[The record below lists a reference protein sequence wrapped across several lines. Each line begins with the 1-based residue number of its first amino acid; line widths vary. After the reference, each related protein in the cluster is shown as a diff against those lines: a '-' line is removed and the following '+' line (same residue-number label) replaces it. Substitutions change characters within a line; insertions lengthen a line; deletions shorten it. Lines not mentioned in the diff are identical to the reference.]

1 MLCKSRFPKKV
12 NRREICGYSKPHCNK
27 QMKIICNTS
36 ILAEAAINVQKAVM
50 TKTAMPILEG
60 ILFTTVPGGIKL
72 TGYDLEIGIETSIEA
87 DVIEEGEVIL
97 NAKTFCD
104 IIKHIPYDK
113 VIFETDEKLQCKIY
127 CGDIEY
133 YMTGINTK
141 DYPEL
146 PVIING
152 KNIEIGQKI
161 LKDMI
166 KKTIFSVSVNDVRII
181 HKGIKFEIKP
191 GEIRL
196 VAIDSHRI
204 ALRKEF
210 INYNGEELSFVVP
223 SKTMGEIMKLIPD
236 EDAFVKI
243 GLGRRHILFEING
256 YTIISRLLEGE
267 FMKYESIIPTSFNTT
282 VRAKTKELIDCIE
295 RVSLIIT
302 DRFKA
307 PLKLEFV
314 DNELKI
320 STATALGTANDKLD
334 VSIDGNDI
342 EIGIQSRYIIDAL
355 RAGEENEV
363 IIDMVNA
370 TAPVCIFPTTGE
382 SFLYLILPV
391 RLN

>member
-1 MLCKSRFPKKV
+1 M
-12 NRREICGYSKPHCNK
+12 SKTALQNK
-27 QMKIICNTS
+27 MKIICNTS
-36 ILAEAAINVQKAVM
+36 ILAEAVMNVQKAVM

-60 ILFTTVPGGIKL
+60 ILFTAEDNGVKL
-72 TGYDLEIGIETSIEA
+72 TGYDLEIGIETTIEA
-87 DVIEEGEVIL
+87 DVIEEGSVII

-104 IIKHIPYDK
+104 IIRHIPYDK
-113 VIFETDEKLQCKIY
+113 IIFETDEKLQCKIY

-133 YMTGINTK
+133 YMTGISPK

-152 KNIEIGQKI
+152 KDIDISQKI

-166 KKTIFSVSVNDVRII
+166 KKTIFSVAVNDVRVI

-204 ALRKEF
+204 AIRKEF
-210 INYNGEELSFVVP
+210 IDYNGEELSFVVP
-223 SKTMGEIMKLIPD
+223 AKTMGEIMKLIPD
-236 EDAFVKI
+236 GDDFVKI

-267 FMKYESIIPTSFNTT
+267 FMKYESIIPTNYNTV
-282 VRAKTKELIDCIE
+282 VRTKTKDMISSVE
-295 RVSLIIT
+295 RVALIIT

-307 PLKLEFV
+307 PLKLEFRE
-314 DNELKI
+314 DELKI
-320 STATALGTANDKLD
+320 STATALGTANDKLE
-334 VSIDGNDI
+334 VSVDGNDI
-342 EIGIQSRYIIDAL
+342 EIGIQSRYILDAL
-355 RAGEENEV
+355 RASEEDE
-363 IIDMVNA
+363 ILIGMVSPTN
-370 TAPVCIFPTTGE
+370 PVCIIPTSGE

-391 RLN
+391 RLS

>member
-1 MLCKSRFPKKV
+1 
-12 NRREICGYSKPHCNK
+12 
-27 QMKIICNTS
+27 MKIICNTS
-36 ILAEAAINVQKAVM
+36 ILAEAAMNVQKAVM

-60 ILFTTVPGGIKL
+60 ILFTTVNGGIKM
-72 TGYDLEIGIETSIEA
+72 TGYDLEIGIETVIEA
-87 DVIEEGEVIL
+87 DVIEEGSVIL

-146 PVIING
+146 PVIVNG
-152 KNIEIGQKI
+152 KDIEIGQKI

-191 GEIRL
+191 GELRL

-210 INYNGEELSFVVP
+210 INYNGEELAFVVP
-223 SKTMGEIMKLIPD
+223 SKTMAEIMKLIPD
-236 EDAFVKI
+236 EDAFVKV
-243 GLGRRHILFEING
+243 GLGRRHIMFEING

-267 FMKYESIIPTSFNTT
+267 FMKYESIIPQSFNTT
-282 VRAKTKELIDCIE
+282 VRAKTKDLIDSIE
-295 RVSLIIT
+295 RVALIIT

-307 PLKLEFV
+307 PLKLEFN
-314 DNELKI
+314 DNELRI
-320 STATALGTANDKLD
+320 STATALGTANDKLE
-334 VSIDGNDI
+334 VSVDGNDI
-342 EIGIQSRYIIDAL
+342 DIGIQSRYILDAL
-355 RAGEENEV
+355 RASEENE
-363 IIDMVNA
+363 ILIDMVNA

>member
-1 MLCKSRFPKKV
+1 MQ
-12 NRREICGYSKPHCNK
+12 NRIVHK
-27 QMKIICNTS
+27 MKIICNTS
-36 ILAEAAINVQKAVM
+36 ILAEASMNVQKAVM

-60 ILFTTVPGGIKL
+60 ILFTTTENGVKM
-72 TGYDLEIGIETSIEA
+72 TGYDLEIGIETTIEA
-87 DVIEEGEVIL
+87 DVIEEGSVIL

-113 VIFETDEKLQCKIY
+113 IIFETDEKLQCKIY

-133 YMTGINTK
+133 YMTGIGPK

-152 KNIEIGQKI
+152 KDLDMPQKV

-166 KKTIFSVSVNDVRII
+166 KKTIFSVAVNDVRVI

-204 ALRKEF
+204 AIRKEF
-210 INYNGEELSFVVP
+210 INYNGEELAFVVP
-223 SKTMGEIMKLIPD
+223 AKTMGEIMKLIPD
-236 EDAFVKI
+236 GDDFVKI
-243 GLGRRHILFEING
+243 GLGRRHILFQING

-267 FMKYESIIPTSFNTT
+267 FMKYESIIPTNYNTV
-282 VRAKTKELIDCIE
+282 VRTKTRDMIDSVE
-295 RVSLIIT
+295 RVALIIT

-307 PLKLEFV
+307 PLKMEFKE
-314 DNELKI
+314 NELKI
-320 STATALGTANDKLD
+320 STATALGTANDKLE
-334 VSIDGNDI
+334 VSVDGNDI
-342 EIGIQSRYIIDAL
+342 EIGIQSRYILDAL
-355 RAGEENEV
+355 RAGEEDEV
-363 IIDMVNA
+363 LIGMVSPTN
-370 TAPVCIFPTTGE
+370 PVCVIPTSGE

-391 RLN
+391 RLS

>member
-1 MLCKSRFPKKV
+1 MRLTKTALQQK
-12 NRREICGYSKPHCNK
+12 
-27 QMKIICNTS
+27 MKIICNTS
-36 ILAEAAINVQKAVM
+36 ILADAALNVQKAVM

-60 ILFTTVPGGIKL
+60 ILFTTTGNGLKL
-72 TGYDLEIGIETSIEA
+72 TGYDLEIGIETVIEA
-87 DVIEEGEVIL
+87 DIIEEGSVIL

-104 IIKHIPYDK
+104 IIRHIPYDK
-113 VIFETDEKLQCKIY
+113 VIFETDDKLQCKIY

-133 YMTGINTK
+133 YMSGINPK

-146 PVIING
+146 PVIVNG
-152 KNIEIGQKI
+152 KDIEVSQKV

-166 KKTIFSVSVNDVRII
+166 KKTIFSVAVNDVRVI
-181 HKGIKFEIKP
+181 HKGIKFEIRP

-204 ALRKEF
+204 AIRKEF

-223 SKTMGEIMKLIPD
+223 SKTMGETMKLIPD
-236 EDAFVKI
+236 DDKFVKI

-267 FMKYESIIPTSFNTT
+267 FMKYESIIPQNFNTV
-282 VRAKTKELIDCIE
+282 VRVKTKELIDSIE

-307 PLKLEFV
+307 PLKMEFEE
-314 DNELKI
+314 NEI
-320 STATALGTANDKLD
+320 RMSTTTALGTANDKMEA
-334 VSIDGNDI
+334 SIDGNDI
-342 EIGIQSRYIIDAL
+342 EIGIQSRYILDAL
-355 RAGEENEV
+355 RASEEDEV
-363 IIDMVNA
+363 MINMVNPLS
-370 TAPVCIFPTTGE
+370 PVCVVPTTGE

-391 RLN
+391 RLT

>member
-1 MLCKSRFPKKV
+1 M
-12 NRREICGYSKPHCNK
+12 SKTALQNK
-27 QMKIICNTS
+27 MKIICNTS
-36 ILAEAAINVQKAVM
+36 ILAEAVMNVQKAVM

-60 ILFTTVPGGIKL
+60 ILFTAEDNGVKL
-72 TGYDLEIGIETSIEA
+72 TGYDLEIGIETTIEA
-87 DVIEEGEVIL
+87 DVIEEGSVII

-104 IIKHIPYDK
+104 IIRHIPYDK
-113 VIFETDEKLQCKIY
+113 IIFETDDKLQCKIY

-133 YMTGINTK
+133 FMTGISPK

-152 KNIEIGQKI
+152 KDIDISQKI

-166 KKTIFSVSVNDVRII
+166 KKTIFSVAVNDVRVI

-204 ALRKEF
+204 AIRKEF
-210 INYNGEELSFVVP
+210 IEYNGEELSFVVP
-223 SKTMGEIMKLIPD
+223 AKTMGEIMKLIPEGD
-236 EDAFVKI
+236 GFVKI

-267 FMKYESIIPTSFNTT
+267 FMKYESIIPTNYNTV
-282 VRAKTKELIDCIE
+282 VRTKSKDMISSVE
-295 RVSLIIT
+295 RVALIIT

-307 PLKLEFV
+307 PLKLEFRE
-314 DNELKI
+314 NELKI
-320 STATALGTANDKLD
+320 STATALGTANDKLE
-334 VSIDGNDI
+334 VSVDGNDI
-342 EIGIQSRYIIDAL
+342 EIGIQSRYILDAL
-355 RAGEENEV
+355 RAGEEEE
-363 IIDMVNA
+363 ILIGMVSPTN
-370 TAPVCIFPTTGE
+370 PVCIIPTSGE

-391 RLN
+391 RLS

>member
-1 MLCKSRFPKKV
+1 M
-12 NRREICGYSKPHCNK
+12 SKTALQNK
-27 QMKIICNTS
+27 MKIICNTS
-36 ILAEAAINVQKAVM
+36 ILAEAVMNVQKAVM

-60 ILFTTVPGGIKL
+60 ILFTADEKGVKL
-72 TGYDLEIGIETSIEA
+72 TGYDLEIGIETTIEA
-87 DVIEEGEVIL
+87 DVIEEGSVII

-104 IIKHIPYDK
+104 IIRHIPYDK
-113 VIFETDEKLQCKIY
+113 IIFETDDKLQCKIY

-133 YMTGINTK
+133 YMTGISPK

-152 KNIEIGQKI
+152 KDIDISQKI

-166 KKTIFSVSVNDVRII
+166 KKTIFSVAVNDVRVI

-204 ALRKEF
+204 AIRKEF
-210 INYNGEELSFVVP
+210 IEYNGEELSFVVP
-223 SKTMGEIMKLIPD
+223 AKTMGEIMKLIPEGD
-236 EDAFVKI
+236 GFIKI

-267 FMKYESIIPTSFNTT
+267 FMKYESIIPTNYNTV
-282 VRAKTKELIDCIE
+282 VRTKSKEMISSVE
-295 RVSLIIT
+295 RVALIIT

-307 PLKLEFV
+307 PLKLEFRE
-314 DNELKI
+314 NELKI
-320 STATALGTANDKLD
+320 STATALGTANDKLE
-334 VSIDGNDI
+334 VSVDGNDI
-342 EIGIQSRYIIDAL
+342 EIGIQSRYILDAL
-355 RAGEENEV
+355 RAGEEEE
-363 IIDMVNA
+363 ILIGMVSPTN
-370 TAPVCIFPTTGE
+370 PVCIIPTTGE

-391 RLN
+391 RLS

>member
-1 MLCKSRFPKKV
+1 MCVSSELKKTHL
-12 NRREICGYSKPHCNK
+12 RLE
-27 QMKIICNTS
+27 MKIICNTS
-36 ILAEAAINVQKAVM
+36 ILAEAAMNVQKAVM

-60 ILFTTVPGGIKL
+60 ILFTTTENGIKL
-72 TGYDLEIGIETSIEA
+72 TGYDLEIGIETNIEA
-87 DVIEEGEVIL
+87 DVIEEGSVIL

-133 YMTGINTK
+133 FMTGISPK

-152 KNIEIGQKI
+152 KNIEIGQKV

-166 KKTIFSVSVNDVRII
+166 KKTIFSVAVNDVRVI

-210 INYNGEELSFVVP
+210 INYNGEEVAFVVP
-223 SKTMGEIMKLIPD
+223 AKTMGEIMKLIPD
-236 EDAFVKI
+236 DDEYVKV

-267 FMKYESIIPTSFNTT
+267 FMKYESIIPQNFNT
-282 VRAKTKELIDCIE
+282 VIRTKSKDMIDCIE

-307 PLKLEFV
+307 PLKMEFR
-314 DNELKI
+314 DNELRV
-320 STATALGTANDKLD
+320 STATALGTANDKIG
-334 VSIDGNDI
+334 VSVDGNDI
-342 EIGIQSRYIIDAL
+342 EIGIQSRYILDAL
-355 RAGEENEV
+355 RAGEEDEV
-363 IIDMVNA
+363 LMNMVNPLS
-370 TAPVCIFPTTGE
+370 PVCIVPTTGD

-391 RLN
+391 RLS

>member
-1 MLCKSRFPKKV
+1 M
-12 NRREICGYSKPHCNK
+12 SKTALQNK
-27 QMKIICNTS
+27 MKIICNTS
-36 ILAEAAINVQKAVM
+36 ILAEAAMNVQKAVM

-60 ILFTTVPGGIKL
+60 ILFTADEKGVKL
-72 TGYDLEIGIETSIEA
+72 TGYDLEIGIETVIEA
-87 DVIEEGEVIL
+87 DIIEEGSVII

-104 IIKHIPYDK
+104 IIRHIPYDK
-113 VIFETDEKLQCKIY
+113 IIFETDDKLQCKIY

-133 YMTGINTK
+133 YMTGISPK

-152 KNIEIGQKI
+152 KDLDISQKI

-166 KKTIFSVSVNDVRII
+166 KKTIFSVAVNDVRVI

-204 ALRKEF
+204 AIRKEF
-210 INYNGEELSFVVP
+210 IEYNGEELSFVVP
-223 SKTMGEIMKLIPD
+223 AKTMGEIMKLIPD
-236 EDAFVKI
+236 GDGFIKI

-267 FMKYESIIPTSFNTT
+267 FMKYESIIPTNYNTV
-282 VRAKTKELIDCIE
+282 VRTKSKDMISSVE
-295 RVSLIIT
+295 RVALIIT

-307 PLKLEFV
+307 PLKLEFRE
-314 DNELKI
+314 NELRI
-320 STATALGTANDKLD
+320 STATALGTANDKLE
-334 VSIDGNDI
+334 VSVDGNDI
-342 EIGIQSRYIIDAL
+342 EIGIQSRYILDAL
-355 RAGEENEV
+355 RAGEEEE
-363 IIDMVNA
+363 ILIGMVSPTN
-370 TAPVCIFPTTGE
+370 PVCIIPTTGE

-391 RLN
+391 RLS

>member
-1 MLCKSRFPKKV
+1 MRLTKTALQQK
-12 NRREICGYSKPHCNK
+12 
-27 QMKIICNTS
+27 MKIICNTS
-36 ILAEAAINVQKAVM
+36 ILSEAASNVQKAVM

-60 ILFTTVPGGIKL
+60 ILFTTTDHGLKL
-72 TGYDLEIGIETSIEA
+72 TGYDLEIGIETVIEA
-87 DVIEEGEVIL
+87 DIIEEGSVIL

-104 IIKHIPYDK
+104 IIRHIPYDK
-113 VIFETDEKLQCKIY
+113 VIFETDDKLQCKIY

-133 YMTGINTK
+133 YMSGINPK

-146 PVIING
+146 PVIVNG
-152 KNIEIGQKI
+152 KDIEVSQKV

-166 KKTIFSVSVNDVRII
+166 KKTIFSVAVNDVRVI
-181 HKGIKFEIKP
+181 HKGIKFEIRP

-204 ALRKEF
+204 AIRKEF

-223 SKTMGEIMKLIPD
+223 SKTMGETMKLIPD
-236 EDAFVKI
+236 DDKFVKI

-267 FMKYESIIPTSFNTT
+267 FMKYESIIPQNFNTV
-282 VRAKTKELIDCIE
+282 VRIKTKELIDSIE

-307 PLKLEFV
+307 PLKMEFEE
-314 DNELKI
+314 NEI
-320 STATALGTANDKLD
+320 RMSTTTALGTANDKLEA
-334 VSIDGNDI
+334 SIDGNDI
-342 EIGIQSRYIIDAL
+342 EIGIQSRYILDAL
-355 RAGEENEV
+355 RASEEDEV
-363 IIDMVNA
+363 MINMVNPLS
-370 TAPVCIFPTTGE
+370 PVCIVPTTGD

-391 RLN
+391 RLT

>member
-1 MLCKSRFPKKV
+1 MCGTSRLKKTAL
-12 NRREICGYSKPHCNK
+12 RLK
-27 QMKIICNTS
+27 MKIICNTS
-36 ILAEAAINVQKAVM
+36 ILAEAAMNVQKAVM

-60 ILFTTVPGGIKL
+60 ILFTTTENGVKL
-72 TGYDLEIGIETSIEA
+72 TGYDLEIGIETNIEA
-87 DVIEEGEVIL
+87 DVIEEGSVIL

-133 YMTGINTK
+133 FMTGISPK

-146 PVIING
+146 PVIVNG
-152 KNIEIGQKI
+152 KNIEISQKV

-166 KKTIFSVSVNDVRII
+166 KKTIFSVAVNDVRVI

-236 EDAFVKI
+236 EDKFVKV

-267 FMKYESIIPTSFNTT
+267 FMKYESIIPQNFNTVIRT
-282 VRAKTKELIDCIE
+282 KTRALIDSIE

-307 PLKLEFV
+307 PLKMEFRE
-314 DNELKI
+314 NELRV
-320 STATALGTANDKLD
+320 STATALGTANDKLE
-334 VSIDGNDI
+334 VSLDGNDI
-342 EIGIQSRYIIDAL
+342 EIGIQSRYILDAL
-355 RAGEENEV
+355 RAGEEEEV
-363 IIDMVNA
+363 LINMVNPLS
-370 TAPVCIFPTTGE
+370 PVCIVPTTGD

-391 RLN
+391 RLS

>member
-1 MLCKSRFPKKV
+1 MRLTKTALQQK
-12 NRREICGYSKPHCNK
+12 
-27 QMKIICNTS
+27 MKIICNTS
-36 ILAEAAINVQKAVM
+36 ILSEAASNVQKAVM

-60 ILFTTVPGGIKL
+60 ILCTTTDHGLKL
-72 TGYDLEIGIETSIEA
+72 TGYDLEIGIETVIEA
-87 DVIEEGEVIL
+87 DIIEEGSVIL

-104 IIKHIPYDK
+104 IIRHIPYDK
-113 VIFETDEKLQCKIY
+113 VIFETDDKLQCKIY

-133 YMTGINTK
+133 YMSGINPK

-146 PVIING
+146 PVIVNG
-152 KNIEIGQKI
+152 KDIEVSQKV

-166 KKTIFSVSVNDVRII
+166 KKTIFSVAVNDVRVI
-181 HKGIKFEIKP
+181 HKGIKFEIRP

-204 ALRKEF
+204 AIRKEF

-223 SKTMGEIMKLIPD
+223 SKTMGETMKLIPD
-236 EDAFVKI
+236 DDKFVKI

-267 FMKYESIIPTSFNTT
+267 FMKYESIIPQNFNTV
-282 VRAKTKELIDCIE
+282 VRVKTKELIDSIE

-307 PLKLEFV
+307 PLKMEFEE
-314 DNELKI
+314 NEI
-320 STATALGTANDKLD
+320 RMSTTTALGTANDKLEA
-334 VSIDGNDI
+334 SIDGNDI
-342 EIGIQSRYIIDAL
+342 EIGIQSRYILDAL
-355 RAGEENEV
+355 RASEEDEV
-363 IIDMVNA
+363 MINMVNPLS
-370 TAPVCIFPTTGE
+370 PVCIVPTTGD

-391 RLN
+391 RLT

>member
-1 MLCKSRFPKKV
+1 M
-12 NRREICGYSKPHCNK
+12 SKTALQNK
-27 QMKIICNTS
+27 MKIICNTS
-36 ILAEAAINVQKAVM
+36 ILAEAAMNVQKAVM

-60 ILFTTVPGGIKL
+60 ILFTADEKGVKL
-72 TGYDLEIGIETSIEA
+72 TGYDLEIGIETVIEA
-87 DVIEEGEVIL
+87 DIIEEGSVII

-104 IIKHIPYDK
+104 IIRHIPYDK
-113 VIFETDEKLQCKIY
+113 IIFETDDKLQCKIY

-133 YMTGINTK
+133 YMTGISPK

-152 KNIEIGQKI
+152 KDLDISQKI

-166 KKTIFSVSVNDVRII
+166 KKTIFSVAVNDVRVI

-204 ALRKEF
+204 AIRKEF
-210 INYNGEELSFVVP
+210 IEYNGEELSFVVP
-223 SKTMGEIMKLIPD
+223 AKTMGEIMKLIPD
-236 EDAFVKI
+236 GDGFIKI

-267 FMKYESIIPTSFNTT
+267 FMKYESIIPTNYNTV
-282 VRAKTKELIDCIE
+282 VRTKSKDMISSVE
-295 RVSLIIT
+295 RVALIIT

-307 PLKLEFV
+307 PLKLEFRE
-314 DNELKI
+314 NELKI
-320 STATALGTANDKLD
+320 STATALGTANDKLE
-334 VSIDGNDI
+334 VSVDGNDI
-342 EIGIQSRYIIDAL
+342 EIGIQSRYILDAL
-355 RAGEENEV
+355 RAGEEEE
-363 IIDMVNA
+363 ILIGMVSPTN
-370 TAPVCIFPTTGE
+370 PVCIIPTTGE

-391 RLN
+391 RLS

>member
-1 MLCKSRFPKKV
+1 M
-12 NRREICGYSKPHCNK
+12 
-27 QMKIICNTS
+27 
-36 ILAEAAINVQKAVM
+36 NVQKAVM

-60 ILFTTVPGGIKL
+60 ILFTTTENGIKL
-72 TGYDLEIGIETSIEA
+72 TGYDLEIGIETNIEA
-87 DVIEEGEVIL
+87 DVIEEGSVIL

-133 YMTGINTK
+133 FMTGISPK

-152 KNIEIGQKI
+152 KNIEIGQKV

-166 KKTIFSVSVNDVRII
+166 KKTIFSVAVNDVRVI

-210 INYNGEELSFVVP
+210 INYNGEEVAFVVP
-223 SKTMGEIMKLIPD
+223 AKTMGEIMKLIPD
-236 EDAFVKI
+236 DDEYVKV

-267 FMKYESIIPTSFNTT
+267 FMKYESIIPQNFNT
-282 VRAKTKELIDCIE
+282 VIRTKSKDMIDCIE

-307 PLKLEFV
+307 PLKMEFR
-314 DNELKI
+314 DNELRV
-320 STATALGTANDKLD
+320 STATALGTANDKIG
-334 VSIDGNDI
+334 VSVDGNDI
-342 EIGIQSRYIIDAL
+342 EIGIQSRYILDAL
-355 RAGEENEV
+355 RAGEEDEV
-363 IIDMVNA
+363 LMNMVNPLS
-370 TAPVCIFPTTGE
+370 PVCIVPTTGD

-391 RLN
+391 RLS

>member
-1 MLCKSRFPKKV
+1 M
-12 NRREICGYSKPHCNK
+12 
-27 QMKIICNTS
+27 
-36 ILAEAAINVQKAVM
+36 NVQKAVM

-60 ILFTTVPGGIKL
+60 ILFTTTENGVKL
-72 TGYDLEIGIETSIEA
+72 TGYDLEIGIETNIEA
-87 DVIEEGEVIL
+87 DVIEEGSVIL

-133 YMTGINTK
+133 FMTGISPK

-152 KNIEIGQKI
+152 KNIEIGQKV

-166 KKTIFSVSVNDVRII
+166 KKTIFSVAVNDVRVI

-210 INYNGEELSFVVP
+210 INYNGEEVAFVVP
-223 SKTMGEIMKLIPD
+223 AKTMGEIMKLIPD
-236 EDAFVKI
+236 DDEYVKV

-267 FMKYESIIPTSFNTT
+267 FMKYESIIPQNFNT
-282 VRAKTKELIDCIE
+282 VIRTKSKDMIDCIE

-307 PLKLEFV
+307 PLKMEFR
-314 DNELKI
+314 DNELRV
-320 STATALGTANDKLD
+320 STATALGTANDKIE
-334 VSIDGNDI
+334 VSVDGNDI
-342 EIGIQSRYIIDAL
+342 EIGIQSRYILDAL
-355 RAGEENEV
+355 RAGEEDEV
-363 IIDMVNA
+363 LMNMVNPLS
-370 TAPVCIFPTTGE
+370 PVCIVPTTGD

-391 RLN
+391 RLS

>member
-1 MLCKSRFPKKV
+1 
-12 NRREICGYSKPHCNK
+12 
-27 QMKIICNTS
+27 MKIICNTS
-36 ILAEAAINVQKAVM
+36 ILAEAAMNVQKAVM
-50 TKTAMPILEG
+50 TKTAMPVLEG
-60 ILFTTVPGGIKL
+60 ILFTADNDCLKL
-72 TGYDLEIGIETSIEA
+72 TGYDLEIGIETKIEA
-87 DVIEEGEVIL
+87 DIIEEGSVIL
-97 NAKTFCD
+97 NAKSFCD
-104 IIKHIPYDK
+104 IMRHIPYDK

-127 CGDIEY
+127 CGETKY
-133 YMTGINTK
+133 EMTGINPK

-152 KNIEIGQKI
+152 KDINIGQKI

-166 KKTIFSVSVNDVRII
+166 KKTIFSVAVNDVRVI

-204 ALRKEF
+204 AIRKEF
-210 INYNGEELSFVVP
+210 ISYNGEELSFVVP

-236 EDAFVKI
+236 GDEFVKV

-267 FMKYESIIPTSFNTT
+267 FMKYESIIPQNFNT
-282 VRAKTKELIDCIE
+282 VIRAKTRDLIDSIE
-295 RVSLIIT
+295 RVALFIT

-307 PLKLEFV
+307 PLKLEFGE
-314 DNELKI
+314 DELKI
-320 STATALGTANDKLD
+320 STATALGTANDKLE
-334 VSIDGNDI
+334 VSVDGNDI

-355 RAGEENEV
+355 RASEEDEV
-363 IIDMVNA
+363 LINMVNPLS
-370 TAPVCIFPTTGE
+370 PVCVVPTTGE

-391 RLN
+391 RLS

>member
-1 MLCKSRFPKKV
+1 M
-12 NRREICGYSKPHCNK
+12 SKTALQNK
-27 QMKIICNTS
+27 MKIICNTS
-36 ILAEAAINVQKAVM
+36 ILAEAVMNVQKAVM

-60 ILFTTVPGGIKL
+60 ILFTAEDNGVKL
-72 TGYDLEIGIETSIEA
+72 TGYDLEIGIETTIEA
-87 DVIEEGEVIL
+87 DIIEEGSVII

-104 IIKHIPYDK
+104 IIRHIPYDK
-113 VIFETDEKLQCKIY
+113 IIFETDEKLQCKIY

-133 YMTGINTK
+133 YMTGISPK

-152 KNIEIGQKI
+152 KDIEISQKI

-166 KKTIFSVSVNDVRII
+166 KKTIFSVAVNDVRVI

-204 ALRKEF
+204 AIRKEF
-210 INYNGEELSFVVP
+210 IDYNGEELSFVVP
-223 SKTMGEIMKLIPD
+223 AKTMGEIMKLIPD
-236 EDAFVKI
+236 GDDFVKI

-267 FMKYESIIPTSFNTT
+267 FMKYESIIPTNYNTV
-282 VRAKTKELIDCIE
+282 VRTKTKDMISSVE
-295 RVSLIIT
+295 RVALIIT

-307 PLKLEFV
+307 PLKLEFRE
-314 DNELKI
+314 DELKI
-320 STATALGTANDKLD
+320 STATALGTANDKLE
-334 VSIDGNDI
+334 VSVDGNDI
-342 EIGIQSRYIIDAL
+342 EIGIQSRYILDAL
-355 RAGEENEV
+355 RAGEEDE
-363 IIDMVNA
+363 ILIGMVSPTN
-370 TAPVCIFPTTGE
+370 PVCIIPTSGE

-391 RLN
+391 RLS

>member
-1 MLCKSRFPKKV
+1 M
-12 NRREICGYSKPHCNK
+12 
-27 QMKIICNTS
+27 
-36 ILAEAAINVQKAVM
+36 NVQKAVM

-60 ILFTTVPGGIKL
+60 ILFTTTENGIKL
-72 TGYDLEIGIETSIEA
+72 TGYDLEIGIETNIEA
-87 DVIEEGEVIL
+87 DVIEEGSVIL

-133 YMTGINTK
+133 FMTGISPK

-152 KNIEIGQKI
+152 KNIEIGQKV

-166 KKTIFSVSVNDVRII
+166 KKTIFSVAVNDVRVI

-210 INYNGEELSFVVP
+210 INYNGEEVAFVVP
-223 SKTMGEIMKLIPD
+223 AKTMGEIMKLIPD
-236 EDAFVKI
+236 DDEYVKV
-243 GLGRRHILFEING
+243 GLGRRHILFEIDG

-267 FMKYESIIPTSFNTT
+267 FMKYESIIPQNFNT
-282 VRAKTKELIDCIE
+282 VIRTKSKDMIDCIE

-307 PLKLEFV
+307 PLKMEFR
-314 DNELKI
+314 DNELRV
-320 STATALGTANDKLD
+320 STATALGTANDKIG
-334 VSIDGNDI
+334 VSVDGNDI
-342 EIGIQSRYIIDAL
+342 EIGIQSRYILDAL
-355 RAGEENEV
+355 RAGEEDEV
-363 IIDMVNA
+363 LMNMVNPLS
-370 TAPVCIFPTTGE
+370 PVCIVPTTGD

-391 RLN
+391 RLS

>member
-1 MLCKSRFPKKV
+1 M
-12 NRREICGYSKPHCNK
+12 SKTALQNK
-27 QMKIICNTS
+27 MKIICNTS
-36 ILAEAAINVQKAVM
+36 ILAEAVMNVQKAVM

-60 ILFTTVPGGIKL
+60 ILFTADEKGVKL
-72 TGYDLEIGIETSIEA
+72 TGYDLEIGIETVIEA
-87 DVIEEGEVIL
+87 DIIEEGSVII

-104 IIKHIPYDK
+104 IIRHIPYDK
-113 VIFETDEKLQCKIY
+113 IIFETDDKLQCKIY

-133 YMTGINTK
+133 YMTGISPK

-152 KNIEIGQKI
+152 KDIDISQKI

-166 KKTIFSVSVNDVRII
+166 KKTIFSVAVNDVRVI

-204 ALRKEF
+204 AIRKEF
-210 INYNGEELSFVVP
+210 IEYNGEELSFVVP
-223 SKTMGEIMKLIPD
+223 AKTMGEIMKLIPEGD
-236 EDAFVKI
+236 GFIKI

-267 FMKYESIIPTSFNTT
+267 FMKYESIIPTNYNTV
-282 VRAKTKELIDCIE
+282 VRTKSKDMISSVE
-295 RVSLIIT
+295 RVALIIT

-307 PLKLEFV
+307 PLKLEFRE
-314 DNELKI
+314 NELKI
-320 STATALGTANDKLD
+320 STATALGTANDKLE
-334 VSIDGNDI
+334 VSVDGNDI
-342 EIGIQSRYIIDAL
+342 EIGIQSRYILDAL
-355 RAGEENEV
+355 RAGEEEE
-363 IIDMVNA
+363 ILIGMVSPTN
-370 TAPVCIFPTTGE
+370 PVCIIPTTGE

-391 RLN
+391 RLS

>member
-1 MLCKSRFPKKV
+1 MCGTSQLKKTAL
-12 NRREICGYSKPHCNK
+12 RLK
-27 QMKIICNTS
+27 MKIICNTS
-36 ILAEAAINVQKAVM
+36 ILAEAAMNVQKAVM

-60 ILFTTVPGGIKL
+60 ILFTTTENGVKL
-72 TGYDLEIGIETSIEA
+72 TGYDLEIGIETNIEA
-87 DVIEEGEVIL
+87 DVIEEGSVIL

-133 YMTGINTK
+133 FMTGISPK

-146 PVIING
+146 PVIVNG
-152 KNIEIGQKI
+152 KNIEISQKV

-166 KKTIFSVSVNDVRII
+166 KKTIFSVAVNDVRVI

-236 EDAFVKI
+236 EDKFVKV

-267 FMKYESIIPTSFNTT
+267 FMKYESIIPQNFNTVIRT
-282 VRAKTKELIDCIE
+282 KTRALIDSIE

-307 PLKLEFV
+307 PLKMEFRE
-314 DNELKI
+314 NELRV
-320 STATALGTANDKLD
+320 STATALGTANDKLE
-334 VSIDGNDI
+334 VSLDGNDI
-342 EIGIQSRYIIDAL
+342 EIGIQSRYILDAL
-355 RAGEENEV
+355 RAGEEEEV
-363 IIDMVNA
+363 LINMVNPLS
-370 TAPVCIFPTTGE
+370 PVCIVPTTGD

-391 RLN
+391 RLS

>member
-1 MLCKSRFPKKV
+1 MFTPETKKSLKKGDM
-12 NRREICGYSKPHCNK
+12 RLTKTALQQK
-27 QMKIICNTS
+27 MKIICNTS
-36 ILAEAAINVQKAVM
+36 ILAEAALNVQKAVM

-60 ILFTTVPGGIKL
+60 ILFTTTDQGLKL
-72 TGYDLEIGIETSIEA
+72 TGYDLEIGIETVIEA
-87 DVIEEGEVIL
+87 DIIEEGSVIL

-104 IIKHIPYDK
+104 IIRHIPYDK
-113 VIFETDEKLQCKIY
+113 VIFETDDKLQCKIY

-133 YMTGINTK
+133 YMSGINPK

-146 PVIING
+146 PVIVNG
-152 KNIEIGQKI
+152 KDIEVSQKV

-166 KKTIFSVSVNDVRII
+166 KKTIFSVAVNDVRVI
-181 HKGIKFEIKP
+181 HKGIKFEIRP

-204 ALRKEF
+204 AIRKEF

-223 SKTMGEIMKLIPD
+223 SKTMGETMKLIPD
-236 EDAFVKI
+236 DDNFIKI

-267 FMKYESIIPTSFNTT
+267 FMKYESIIPQNFNTV
-282 VRAKTKELIDCIE
+282 VRVKTKELIDSIE

-307 PLKLEFV
+307 PLKMEFEE
-314 DNELKI
+314 NEI
-320 STATALGTANDKLD
+320 RMSTTTALGTANDKLEA
-334 VSIDGNDI
+334 SIDGNDI
-342 EIGIQSRYIIDAL
+342 EIGIQSRYILDAL
-355 RAGEENEV
+355 RASEEDEV
-363 IIDMVNA
+363 MINMVNPLS
-370 TAPVCIFPTTGE
+370 PVCIVPTTGD

-391 RLN
+391 RLT

>member
-1 MLCKSRFPKKV
+1 
-12 NRREICGYSKPHCNK
+12 
-27 QMKIICNTS
+27 MKIICNTS